1 MAFLHEMATA
11 VSSIII
17 TLRNVVGIITESIP
31 SEAKERAPGDLYNE
45 SMLSMKWFVIVLNG

>member
-45 SMLSMKWFVIVLNG
+45 SMLSMKWFVIV